1 MVVLVDTS
9 VWVNHFR
16 QGDKALTNLIE
27 TDLALIHPL
36 VIGEIACGTPPE
48 PRQQTLA
55 DLALLKRAN
64 EATLPEVM
72 SFIEREKLFDLGCGI
87 VDMVLLASTLLTPNA
102 RLWTGDKRLAVLA
115 ERFNVRFEANVH

>member
-1 MVVLVDTS
+1 MVLVDTS

-16 QGDKALTNLIE
+16 QGDKALANLIE

-115 ERFNVRFEANVH
+115 ERFNVRFEANVQ

>member
-1 MVVLVDTS
+1 MVLVDTS

>member
-1 MVVLVDTS
+1 VVLVDTS

-16 QGDKALTNLIE
+16 QGDKALANVIE
-27 TDLALIHPL
+27 TDMALIHPL

-64 EATLPEVM
+64 EATLPEVK
-72 SFIEREKLFDLGCGI
+72 SFIEREKLFGLGCGI
-87 VDMVLLASTLLTPNA
+87 VDMVLLASTLLTPSA
-102 RLWTGDKRLAVLA
+102 KLWTGDKRLAVLA

>member
-1 MVVLVDTS
+1 MVLVDTS

-16 QGDKALTNLIE
+16 QGDKALANLIE
-27 TDLALIHPL
+27 TDMALIHPL

-64 EATLPEVM
+64 EATLPEVK
-72 SFIEREKLFDLGCGI
+72 SFIEREKLFGLGCGI

>member
-1 MVVLVDTS
+1 MVLVDTS

-16 QGDKALTNLIE
+16 QGDKALANLIE

-72 SFIEREKLFDLGCGI
+72 SFIERKKLFGLGCGI
-87 VDMVLLASTLLTPNA
+87 VDIVLLASTLLTPNA
-102 RLWTGDKRLAVLA
+102 KLWTGDKRLAALA

>member
-1 MVVLVDTS
+1 MVLVDTS

-16 QGDKALTNLIE
+16 QGDKALANLIE
-27 TDLALIHPL
+27 TDMALIHPL

-64 EATLPEVM
+64 EATLPEVK
-72 SFIEREKLFDLGCGI
+72 SFIEREKLFGLGCGI
-87 VDMVLLASTLLTPNA
+87 VDMVLLASTLLTPSA
-102 RLWTGDKRLAVLA
+102 KLWTGDKRLAVLA

>member
-1 MVVLVDTS
+1 VVLVDTS

-102 RLWTGDKRLAVLA
+102 KLWTGDKRLAVLA

>member
-1 MVVLVDTS
+1 VVLVDTS

-16 QGDKALTNLIE
+16 QGDKALANLIE

-87 VDMVLLASTLLTPNA
+87 VDMVLLASTLLTPSA
-102 RLWTGDKRLAVLA
+102 KLWTGDKRLAVLA

>member
-1 MVVLVDTS
+1 
-9 VWVNHFR
+9 
-16 QGDKALTNLIE
+16 
-27 TDLALIHPL
+27 
-36 VIGEIACGTPPE
+36 
-48 PRQQTLA
+48 LA

-72 SFIEREKLFDLGCGI
+72 SFIERKKLFGLGCGI

-102 RLWTGDKRLAVLA
+102 KLWTGDKRLAVLA

>member
-1 MVVLVDTS
+1 MVLVDTS

-16 QGDKALTNLIE
+16 QGDKALANLIE
-27 TDLALIHPL
+27 TDMALIHPL

-87 VDMVLLASTLLTPNA
+87 VDMVLLASTLLTPSA
-102 RLWTGDKRLAVLA
+102 KLWTGDKRLAVLA

>member
-1 MVVLVDTS
+1 VVLVDTS

>member
-1 MVVLVDTS
+1 MVLVDTS

-16 QGDKALTNLIE
+16 QGDKALANLIE

-102 RLWTGDKRLAVLA
+102 KLWTGDKRLAVLA

>member
-1 MVVLVDTS
+1 VVLVDTS

-16 QGDKALTNLIE
+16 QGDKALANLIE

-72 SFIEREKLFDLGCGI
+72 SFIERKKLFGLGCGI

-102 RLWTGDKRLAVLA
+102 KLWTGDKRLAVLA

>member
-1 MVVLVDTS
+1 MVLVDTS

-102 RLWTGDKRLAVLA
+102 KLWTGDKRLAVLA

>member
-16 QGDKALTNLIE
+16 QGDKALANLIE

>member
-1 MVVLVDTS
+1 VVLVDTS

-16 QGDKALTNLIE
+16 QGDKALANLIE

-102 RLWTGDKRLAVLA
+102 KLWTGDKRLAVLA

>member
-1 MVVLVDTS
+1 MVLVDTS

-16 QGDKALTNLIE
+16 QGDKALANLIE
-27 TDLALIHPL
+27 TDMALIHPL

-64 EATLPEVM
+64 EATLPEVK
-72 SFIEREKLFDLGCGI
+72 SFIEREKLFGLGCGM
-87 VDMVLLASTLLTPNA
+87 VDMVLLASTLLTPSA
-102 RLWTGDKRLAVLA
+102 KLWTGDKRLAVLA

>member
-1 MVVLVDTS
+1 VVLVDTS

-16 QGDKALTNLIE
+16 QGDKALANLIE

>member
-1 MVVLVDTS
+1 VVLVDTS

-102 RLWTGDKRLAVLA
+102 RRWTGDKRLAVLA

>member
-1 MVVLVDTS
+1 VVLVDTS

-16 QGDKALTNLIE
+16 QGDKALANLIE
-27 TDLALIHPL
+27 TDMALIHPL

-64 EATLPEVM
+64 EATLPEVK
-72 SFIEREKLFDLGCGI
+72 SFIEREKLFGLGCGI
-87 VDMVLLASTLLTPNA
+87 VDMVLLASTLLTPSA
-102 RLWTGDKRLAVLA
+102 KLWTGDKRLAVLA

>member
-1 MVVLVDTS
+1 VVLVDTS

-16 QGDKALTNLIE
+16 QGDKALANLIE
-27 TDLALIHPL
+27 TDMALIHPL

-102 RLWTGDKRLAVLA
+102 KLWTGDKRLAVLA

>member
-1 MVVLVDTS
+1 MVLVDTS

-16 QGDKALTNLIE
+16 QGDKALANLIE

>member
-1 MVVLVDTS
+1 MVLVDTS

-16 QGDKALTNLIE
+16 QGDKALANLIE

-64 EATLPEVM
+64 EATLPEVK
-72 SFIEREKLFDLGCGI
+72 SFIEREKLFGLGCGI

-102 RLWTGDKRLAVLA
+102 KLWTGDKRLAVLA

>member
-1 MVVLVDTS
+1 MVLVDTS

-16 QGDKALTNLIE
+16 QGDKALANLIE
-27 TDLALIHPL
+27 TDMALIHPL

-48 PRQQTLA
+48 PREQTLA

-64 EATLPEVM
+64 EATLPEVK
-72 SFIEREKLFDLGCGI
+72 SFIEREKLFGLGCGI
-87 VDMVLLASTLLTPNA
+87 VDMVLLASTLLTPSA
-102 RLWTGDKRLAVLA
+102 KLWTGDKRLAVLA